1 MYFPC
6 ALKYGYPDLS
16 ASASPVPRILLNWRG
31 KEGEGEVGEVQ
42 VAEELM
48 GDGDGEGDGVGG
60 GGGVAAPQISPAHKE
75 TLNVCERACIPHS
88 HCDHQCATASA
99 YTRTDMLI
107 GHTHPIY
114 IPK

>member
-1 MYFPC
+1 M
-6 ALKYGYPDLS
+6 A
-16 ASASPVPRILLNWRG
+16 VVEE
-31 KEGEGEVGEVQ
+31 KEVA

-48 GDGDGEGDGVGG
+48 GKEEAGGEGGG
-60 GGGVAAPQISPAHKE
+60 SGGGVTAPQISPAHKE